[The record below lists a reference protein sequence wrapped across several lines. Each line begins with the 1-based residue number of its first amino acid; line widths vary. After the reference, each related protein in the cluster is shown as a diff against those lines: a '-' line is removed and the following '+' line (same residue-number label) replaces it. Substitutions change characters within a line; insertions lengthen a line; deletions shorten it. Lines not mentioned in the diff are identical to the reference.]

1 MIQEQLLNI
10 IKYYIDNTSDSNKE
24 HYKNII
30 EQLTYILINE
40 VRI

>member
-1 MIQEQLLNI
+1 MTQEKLLNI
-10 IKYYIDNTSDSNKE
+10 INHYIYNIADDNKE

-40 VRI
+40 VKI